1 MAKTAAVGDPA
12 PSFDA
17 TLQSGECVR
26 LSDYRG
32 KYLVLYFYPRAFT
45 PGCTAEVCS
54 FRDNQAELRALGA
67 EIVGVSIDP
76 PEKAA
81 RFGEKYSAGF
91 PLIGDADGAISRAY
105 GVVWPLL
112 STARRETFVI
122 DPEGKVAAR
131 FHHELLVGRHQDDV
145 LAFLKARAGR

>member
-1 MAKTAAVGDPA
+1 MAKTAAIGAPA
-12 PSFDA
+12 PDFDV
-17 TLQSGECVR
+17 TLHSGQRVR
-26 LSDYRG
+26 LADYRG

-54 FRDNQAELRALGA
+54 FRDNRAELESLGA
-67 EIVGVSIDP
+67 SIVGVSIDP
-76 PEKAA
+76 PEKVA
-81 RFGEKYSAGF
+81 RFGDQYSAGF

-112 STARRETFVI
+112 STAKRQTFVI

-131 FHHELLVGRHQDDV
+131 FHHELVVARHQDDV